1 MTALAADANRHAP
14 TLKAFDADGPAQRH
28 RRVPPRLPRA
38 DDVPEAPR
46 HRRGAVGGTRRRRA
60 RPARRP
66 LHPVRAG
73 RGRHA
78 VPGHDDLRERPR
90 AAARSGAR
98 GTLAAAGG
106 GPRLRS
112 ALRAGVRQARRH
124 DRHGHDREAGR
135 VRRADQHDA
144 RGAGR
149 RARVPHRRPQVVLLR
164 ADVRCAPDPRAGGRR
179 PVVLPA
185 AALHAGRARQ
195 RHPDPA
201 AEGQARRSLE
211 RELGSRVLERARGAR
226 RRRGPRDPD
235 DPRDGHV
242 LPARLRAGFRGAD
255 PRCARAGGAPRAA
268 PATRS
273 DARSPTRR

>member
-1 MTALAADANRHAP
+1 MNAYPELPSATHEVFNQAPPLGDVNLYAIDAALRDAVRREGAGASDAWLLRTRRRARDGDDDGACRRCESPRADAEGVRRH
-14 TLKAFDADGPAQRH
+14 GPAQRH

-60 RPARRP
+60 RPARRA

-78 VPGHDDLRERPR
+78 VPGHDDLCERPR

-106 GPRLRS
+106 GARLRS

-135 VRRADQHDA
+135 LRRADQHDA
-144 RGAGR
+144 
-149 RARVPHRRPQVVLLR
+149 
-164 ADVRCAPDPRAGGRR
+164 GG
-179 PVVLPA
+179 
-185 AALHAGRARQ
+185 
-195 RHPDPA
+195 
-201 AEGQARRSLE
+201 
-211 RELGSRVLERARGAR
+211 
-226 RRRGPRDPD
+226 
-235 DPRDGHV
+235 
-242 LPARLRAGFRGAD
+242 
-255 PRCARAGGAPRAA
+255 AA
-268 PATRS
+268 PAG
-273 DARSPTRR
+273 ARTASSATSGSSPRRCAMRT